1 MTEKK
6 TRRTQAERSAATRK
20 LLLDAAIKCLFR
32 HGYGATST
40 IMVAERAGVSR
51 GAMLHQF
58 PSKADLMTY
67 VVEAVFENEVALYK
81 KLLKGV
87 ENKRERLVAY
97 PEAAWKVLS
106 RPSGVAVLEIL
117 QGSRS
122 DKALAAMLAPVQAK
136 IDASARS
143 LLKEEFGHVPSIGL
157 LRLIVGAV
165 RGLSVIQLLAQPGE
179 DITEAV
185 RVLQVLIRAGLET
198 GAIPEETEH
207 GGSAGRSR
215 SGEQGTGRSPASGPA
230 TGRRR

>member
-1 MTEKK
+1 
-6 TRRTQAERSAATRK
+6 
-20 LLLDAAIKCLFR
+20 
-32 HGYGATST
+32 
-40 IMVAERAGVSR
+40 MVAEKAGVSR

-58 PSKADLMTY
+58 PSKADLMTF

-81 KLLKGV
+81 KLLKDV

-122 DKALAAMLAPVQAK
+122 DKALARMLAPVQAK

-143 LLKEEFGHVPSIGL
+143 FLKQEFGHDPSVGL

-198 GAIPEETEH
+198 GAIREESEH
-207 GGSAGRSR
+207 ATSRHARSVGQAPNESKAER
-215 SGEQGTGRSPASGPA
+215 PAA
-230 TGRRR
+230 GRRR